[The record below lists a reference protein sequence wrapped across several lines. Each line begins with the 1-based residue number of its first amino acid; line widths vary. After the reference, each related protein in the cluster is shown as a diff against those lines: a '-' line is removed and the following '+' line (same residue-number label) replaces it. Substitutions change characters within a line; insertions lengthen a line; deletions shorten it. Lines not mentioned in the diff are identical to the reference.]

1 MKKLYIKKIFLVFM
15 VIAATVALL
24 LFTRM
29 KSVRNSSIVINNN
42 LVDTF
47 SEEEKY
53 ALLEQ
58 AILQEEVLN
67 GKISPIP
74 KEFKK
79 IGNGYVII
87 VDTKRKEEFC
97 PGFIFDDKL
106 EYTGMFRW
114 HGSSIDESMVEL
126 AITKMN

>member
-1 MKKLYIKKIFLVFM
+1 M
-15 VIAATVALL
+15 VIIASVALL
-24 LFTRM
+24 LFMRM
-29 KSVRNSSIVINNN
+29 KSFRDSSIVINNN
-42 LVDTF
+42 LIDTL

-67 GKISPIP
+67 GKISPTL

-87 VDTKRKEEFC
+87 VDIKKKEEFC

-126 AITKMN
+126 AITKMD